1 MTNIIEAAAAAA
13 ALALAAATGVV
24 DTKTDRSGE
33 VNRTNC
39 TEFVVK
45 DNRAVCKDLYP
56 EFWSKNTKNSD

>member
-1 MTNIIEAAAAAA
+1 MSTILEAAAAAV
-13 ALALAAATGVV
+13 ALALAATSGVV

-45 DNRAVCKDLYP
+45 DNRAVCKDFYP
-56 EFWSKNTKNSD
+56 EFWAKNNKNSD